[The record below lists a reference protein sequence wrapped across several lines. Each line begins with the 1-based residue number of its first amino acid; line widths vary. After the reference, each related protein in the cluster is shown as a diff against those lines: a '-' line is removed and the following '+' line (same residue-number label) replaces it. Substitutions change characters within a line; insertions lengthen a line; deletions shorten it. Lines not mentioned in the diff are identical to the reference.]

1 MDSTS
6 LRAFDELSAAAGQ
19 AMFPG
24 TVTIG
29 GVNYAC
35 SVTRPRQ
42 GMVLGNFGDEPESV
56 VLTVRILKT
65 VLATAPAINANLTW
79 DGGTWKIRT
88 VRGQEA
94 SEAKWTLT
102 CDPNP

>member
-1 MDSTS
+1 MDSAS
-6 LRAFDELSAAAGQ
+6 LRAFDEISAAAGQ

-29 GVNYAC
+29 GTSYAC
-35 SVTRPRQ
+35 SLTRPRQ
-42 GMVLGNFGDEPESV
+42 GSILGNFGDEPEAV

-65 VLATAPAINANLTW
+65 VLPTAPAINIPLTW
-79 DGGTWKIRT
+79 DGSAWKIRT